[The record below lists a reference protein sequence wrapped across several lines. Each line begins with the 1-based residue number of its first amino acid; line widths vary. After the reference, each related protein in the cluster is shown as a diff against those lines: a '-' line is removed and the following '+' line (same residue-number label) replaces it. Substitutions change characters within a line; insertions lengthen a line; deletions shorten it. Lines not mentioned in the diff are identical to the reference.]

1 MRRPVTSGERVI
13 GERPVSREEL
23 AESGNLLQGPA
34 QELPYREER
43 SMLMRSSECVE
54 RAMPIR
60 QALPMSTTRLE
71 TVQAYTVPPVVE
83 RVQTY
88 AAPAVMSAPIVTA
101 PAIQTAQVVQ
111 TAPVMQAV
119 QASPVVQTYAA
130 APATTYAATTYAA
143 PLATTYAAAPQTSG
157 TLYTSAPRCA
167 AASIFDLLD
176 RNHDGVIDRAEFNAL
191 SRSRA
196 GRYVV

>member
-111 TAPVMQAV
+111 TAPVIQAV

-130 APATTYAATTYAA
+130 APATTYAA